1 MRTNKYSFIKKVE
14 AMITPKD
21 IATLQLL
28 APLNKFIPKLLQNN
42 MIHCLGTDCHRA
54 DTIYSNMDKILEH
67 LNKQE
72 VLLLMFYLHQLSFQR
87 FYLDVD

>member
-21 IATLQLL
+21 IATLQFL

-42 MIHCLGTDCHRA
+42 MLRN
-54 DTIYSNMDKILEH
+54 S
-67 LNKQE
+67 
-72 VLLLMFYLHQLSFQR
+72 
-87 FYLDVD
+87 